1 MDIRSKISDGVSQ
14 LKTYWNKPPQ
24 GRYMTFREI
33 VSLSVG
39 GLGAKFVVYCV
50 QYMILGASNTLIGNT
65 IGIAPK
71 EMYLIYLL
79 SVFMGIPL
87 APLRAHIIDN
97 VHHKKGKYR
106 PYVLSMGLPTAILGI
121 GFVWMPYEHMTML
134 WKCVTVLLFNIGFQF
149 FYQFYYDVDLSIVNV
164 LSPNTIERSDV
175 NSIKTVTDSFAP
187 TIGNFIVPLLASV
200 ITGKNTLVDMRIY
213 RWVYPPMIL
222 FGFLLGLLMYF
233 NTEEKIVQPKSHKV
247 NIKFSDA
254 LRAVVHNKYF
264 WIISMATWIGF
275 LETAVQSVMDWL
287 YSYQD
292 ACSAMEYSIIIA
304 IRGNASL
311 WPMLFVPFL
320 IRAMGKRK
328 LLVSS
333 NILNIIFIII
343 MLPIIRNGDLHN
355 IIWIILVCFFFNYM
369 AATVGALLTPSLNGD
384 IRDYQQYITGERIDG
399 MFVTVGVIGSIIT
412 LCTNSVL
419 PAIYDKAGLNETVAL
434 SLGYDGSNVYD
445 VLHNEMYFRNI
456 CSVLILAAT
465 VGATLNVIPYFFYDL
480 TELKQ
485 KAMVSVLKIRVMF
498 EDFGNGLSD
507 EALCEAVELIERSK
521 ELDGKDLLPV
531 SRKSIRQAKKA
542 GGKAQKKLA
551 KKQYKQDKQTN
562 EDIQIAAYV
571 VRELERFSTPEG
583 MAELAEAERTVAAG
597 LGGLRTMADG
607 LSEAKAMPKHTSE
620 QKQARRAAIDR
631 AKAVRTAQKTIAKH
645 FADGL
650 TVFDS
655 AVLDRLFAE
664 EDKCSASIDELYRTL
679 HADSTD
685 SARKAELKAQI
696 KQAKSDKNR
705 IKKQIKAATN
715 QYTLYTRA
723 AKPYL
728 DAQKLIRQKESY
740 DNYPQMKA
748 EYDRICCAAM

>member
-1 MDIRSKISDGVSQ
+1 MDVKGKITDGVSK
-14 LKTYWNKPPQ
+14 LKTYWKTPPQ
-24 GRYMTFREI
+24 GRYMSFREI

-39 GLGAKFVVYCV
+39 GLGVKFVVYCV

-65 IGIAPK
+65 IGISPK
-71 EMYLIYLL
+71 PMYAIYLL
-79 SVFMGIPL
+79 SVFAGIPL

-149 FYQFYYDVDLSIVNV
+149 FYLFYYDVDVSIINV

-175 NSIKTVTDSFAP
+175 NSIKSVTDSFAP

-200 ITGKNTLVDMRIY
+200 ITGENTLVDMRIY
-213 RWVYPPMIL
+213 RWVYPPMII

-233 NTEEKIVQPKSHKV
+233 NTEEKIVQPKNHTV
-247 NIKFSDA
+247 NIKFADA
-254 LRAVVHNKYF
+254 LKAVMRNKYF

-287 YSYQD
+287 YSYQQ

-320 IRAMGKRK
+320 IRTMGKRK

-343 MLPIIRNGDLHN
+343 MLPLIRNGDLQH
-355 IIWIILVCFFFNYM
+355 IIWYILICFFFNYM
-369 AATVGALLTPSLNGD
+369 AATVGTLLTPSLNGD
-384 IRDYQQYITGERIDG
+384 IRDHQQYITGERIDG

-419 PAIYDKAGLNETVAL
+419 PAIYDKAGLNETVAR

-445 VLHNEMYFRNI
+445 VLHNEMYFRDI

-485 KAMVSVLKIRVMF
+485 KAMVAVLKIRAMF
-498 EDFGNGLSD
+498 EDFGNGDLS
-507 EALCEAVELIERSK
+507 EQALTEAVELIEESK
-521 ELDGKDLLPV
+521 ALCGKPLAQV
-531 SRKSIRQAKKA
+531 SKRSIRQAKKS
-542 GGKAQKKLA
+542 GGRDAAKQA
-551 KKQYKQDKQTN
+551 KKQYKQAIQTN
-562 EDIQIAAYV
+562 EKIQVADYV
-571 VRELERFSTPEG
+571 LRELERFSTPRG
-583 MAELAEAERTVAAG
+583 AAEIARAQQIVCGG
-597 LGGLRTMADG
+597 LGALCTMPDG
-607 LSEAKAMPKHTSE
+607 LTQAKAMPKTTKE
-620 QKQARRAAIDR
+620 EKQARRAEIDR

-645 FADGL
+645 YPNGPEAFDGS
-650 TVFDS
+650 VFNT
-655 AVLDRLFAE
+655 LFAQ
-664 EDKCSASIDELYRTL
+664 EDRVQGEIDALYKEL
-679 HADSTD
+679 HADPS
-685 SARKAELKAQI
+685 RKKALKAQI
-696 KQAKSDKNR
+696 RQLESAKSAV
-705 IKKQIKAATN
+705 KKQIKQATD
-715 QYTLYTRA
+715 QHAVYTRA

-728 DAQKLIRQKESY
+728 DAQKLLKQKENY
-740 DNYPQMKA
+740 ENYPHIKA
-748 EYDRICCAAM
+748 EYDRIRSAVV